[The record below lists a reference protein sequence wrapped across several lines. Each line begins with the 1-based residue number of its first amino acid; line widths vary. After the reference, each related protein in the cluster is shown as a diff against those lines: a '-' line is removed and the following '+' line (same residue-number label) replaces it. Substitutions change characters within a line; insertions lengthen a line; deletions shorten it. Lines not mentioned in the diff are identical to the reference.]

1 MEQRTLVRWLKI
13 LVIFAAVCGI
23 AICVGILPMVGKR
36 MIEVYPEFSYCYHP
50 WLIFLWILAVPC
62 FIALVLAWKIFKN
75 IEEDH
80 SFCMENADVLRKI
93 SFLAAADSAVLFV
106 GNVLFLLLNMN
117 HPSILLGACIVVVV
131 GIGISVAA
139 AVLSHLVRKAAK
151 LQEENELTI

>member
-1 MEQRTLVRWLKI
+1 
-13 LVIFAAVCGI
+13 
-23 AICVGILPMVGKR
+23 
-36 MIEVYPEFSYCYHP
+36 
-50 WLIFLWILAVPC
+50 
-62 FIALVLAWKIFKN
+62 
-75 IEEDH
+75 
-80 SFCMENADVLRKI
+80 MENADALRKI

>member
-13 LVIFAAVCGI
+13 LVIFASVCGI

-80 SFCMENADVLRKI
+80 SFCMENADALRKI

-117 HPSILLGACIVVVV
+117 HPSIFTWSMYRCSSRYRYLGGGCCIVSS
-131 GIGISVAA
+131 GEKSGEASG
-139 AVLSHLVRKAAK
+139 R
-151 LQEENELTI
+151 E